1 MAFTQQDLL
10 NVEKALSNGERRVKL
25 GDKEVEYRSIS
36 EIVQLLKIIKRELN
50 PDSVTNGRVY
60 ASTGKGY

>member
-60 ASTGKGY
+60 VSTGKGY